1 MDTFTALAEP
11 NRRRLLASLVDGA
24 KPVNQLVE
32 RLGLSQPVISKHL
45 RALRDA
51 ELVRVEPRGQQR
63 LYSINPAP
71 LAELDDWLAP
81 YRQFWSQRLDA
92 LEDYLDKTH
101 SENNDDH

>member
-11 NRRRLLASLVDGA
+11 NRRRLLASLIDGA

-32 RLGLSQPVISKHL
+32 LIGLSQPVISKHL

-51 ELVRVEPRGQQR
+51 QLVCVEPRGQQR

-92 LEDYLDKTH
+92 LENYLDQTY
-101 SENNDDH
+101 SENTNDH